1 MCQSLTAGFQA
12 SLSFIFY
19 KMGDGYSTYQRV
31 KLMVNHWLLSGHGV
45 YLRQNTFEGWQGRES
60 LISQGVMMGFSVH
73 YGGLDGGVS

>member
-12 SLSFIFY
+12 SLSFIY

-31 KLMVNHWLLSGHGV
+31 ELMVNHWLLSGHGV
-45 YLRQNTFEGWQGRES
+45 YLRQNTFDGGQGRES
-60 LISQGVMMGFSVH
+60 LIPPGVVMGFSVH